1 MGFDLLVKAV
11 RFMACLVYMKSRKRR
26 LMSRKSIILEIESNF
41 RFVEGLQER
50 IKFLESQ
57 LNATRQEGAI
67 QNHLQMRRSSDHD
80 RDHSAAAAL
89 SSLARV
95 PTPTVVP
102 FTESAHVSFRPASTV
117 TTPQPLIGSAP
128 ADGNENET
136 YEWDEGGDEKE
147 LGTDAMGVASTRDY
161 KPGFFGFLYMLSN

>member
-1 MGFDLLVKAV
+1 M
-11 RFMACLVYMKSRKRR
+11 
-26 LMSRKSIILEIESNF
+26 
-41 RFVEGLQER
+41 
-50 IKFLESQ
+50 
-57 LNATRQEGAI
+57 
-67 QNHLQMRRSSDHD
+67 QNHLQMRRSSDQD

-102 FTESAHVSFRPASTV
+102 FTENTHVNLRPTSNVST
-117 TTPQPLIGSAP
+117 PLPIIGSAP
-128 ADGNENET
+128 ADGHENET

-161 KPGFFGFLYMLSN
+161 KPGFFGILYILWN